1 MEWPSP
7 PKLED
12 ESPLGLYFVELAV
25 RIENRYINPLI
36 HPCTFDE
43 NRIALVGGGP
53 IDLVHMWNTHA
64 CIID

>member
-36 HPCTFDE
+36 HPPLMRTG
-43 NRIALVGGGP
+43 L
-53 IDLVHMWNTHA
+53 HW
-64 CIID
+64 